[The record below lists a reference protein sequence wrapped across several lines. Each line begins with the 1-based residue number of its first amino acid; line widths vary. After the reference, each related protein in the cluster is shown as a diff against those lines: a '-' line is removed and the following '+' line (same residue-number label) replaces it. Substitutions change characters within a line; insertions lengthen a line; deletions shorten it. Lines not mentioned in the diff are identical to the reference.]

1 MTDPSSRSSSD
12 GPPPSGDR
20 AASRVGAGILLSRL
34 AGFARD
40 AVLAGYLG
48 STRAADIWYL
58 GLRTPNI
65 IQNLLGEGTLSASFI
80 PIYARLVEEGRE
92 EEAGRFAG
100 AVLGLVAATAFGIAL
115 LGMLLAP
122 ILVPVVFFA
131 LDPEATR
138 LLVQVIR
145 ILLPMTA
152 TLAVSAWALGVLN
165 THRLFFVSY
174 VAPVAWNVAI
184 ISAAVAGATWWGLGA
199 AGQEGEL
206 VVVIAWGALVG
217 GVLQSLVMLPWLWRF
232 LGHVRPTLSTRVG
245 GVRDAIRAFLPVV
258 AARGAVNLSALV
270 DQFLA
275 ALLGAGAVA
284 TLGRAQTLYLLP
296 ISLFGMA
303 VAASA
308 LPELSRS
315 GPGGLPQVG
324 EGVRRTLRRV
334 FSLLVPSAVAYL
346 TFGDLLVEAL
356 LQRGA
361 FGPVDTRVVTVVL
374 GAYTLGLV
382 ASGSSRTLTSAFYA
396 LRDTG
401 TPARLAVL
409 RVVVSIA
416 VGALLMIP
424 LDRVVVGDSILADGS
439 GSGQLRLGAAGLA
452 LGSAVGAWVEYIL
465 LRRALGRLAGPHGVG
480 GGYMGRIGVAA
491 AIGAGGALVLRLG
504 VESPVRGAL
513 PPELAGPL
521 LAIGTAGVFGVLYLV
536 TAHRL
541 DVGLPL
547 RKILGR

>member
-1 MTDPSSRSSSD
+1 M
-12 GPPPSGDR
+12 
-20 AASRVGAGILLSRL
+20 GAGILLSRL

-58 GLRTPNI
+58 GLRTPNL

-80 PIYARLVEEGRE
+80 PIYARMVEEGRD

-100 AVLGLVAATAFGIAL
+100 AVLGLVAAAAFGIAL

-122 ILVPVVFFA
+122 VVVPLVFFA

-165 THRLFFVSY
+165 THRRFFVSY
-174 VAPVAWNVAI
+174 VAPVAWNLAI
-184 ISAAVAGATWWGLGA
+184 ISAAVAGGTWWGLGA
-199 AGQEGEL
+199 AGREGDL
-206 VVVIAWGALVG
+206 VLVIAWGALVG
-217 GVLQSLVMLPWLWRF
+217 GVLQGMVMLPWLRPF

-284 TLGRAQTLYLLP
+284 SLGRAQTLYLLP

-315 GPGGLPQVG
+315 GPTALDRVA
-324 EGVRRTLRRV
+324 EGVRNTLRRV

-361 FGPVDTRVVTVVL
+361 FGPVDTRVVTAVL

-396 LRDTG
+396 LGNTA

-416 VGALLMIP
+416 VGAALMIP
-424 LDRVVVGDSILADGS
+424 LDRVVVGASGLDPGS
-439 GSGQLRLGAAGLA
+439 GSTQLRLGAAGLA
-452 LGSAVGAWVEYIL
+452 LGSAVGAWLEYLL
-465 LRRALGRLAGPHGVG
+465 LRRSLARRVGPHGMG
-480 GGYMGRIGVAA
+480 AGYIGRIALAA
-491 AIGAGGALVLRLG
+491 AAGAGAALLLRLG
-504 VESPVRGAL
+504 VESPVRDAL
-513 PPELAGPL
+513 PAELAGPL
-521 LAIGTAGVFGVLYLV
+521 LAIGTAGVFGVLYLA

-541 DVGLPL
+541 QVGLPL
-547 RKILGR
+547 RRILRR

>member
-1 MTDPSSRSSSD
+1 M
-12 GPPPSGDR
+12 
-20 AASRVGAGILLSRL
+20 GAGILLSRL

-58 GLRTPNI
+58 GLRTPNV

-92 EEAGRFAG
+92 DEAGRFAG
-100 AVLGLVAATAFGIAL
+100 AVLGLVAAAAFGIAL
-115 LGMLLAP
+115 LGLLLAP
-122 ILVPVVFFA
+122 VLVPVVFFA
-131 LDPEATR
+131 LDPEAQR
-138 LLVQVIR
+138 LLIQVIR

-152 TLAVSAWALGVLN
+152 TLAVSAWALGILN

-174 VAPVAWNVAI
+174 VAPVAWNLAI
-184 ISAAVAGATWWGLGA
+184 IGAAVAGGTLLGLSA
-199 AGQEGEL
+199 AGREGDL
-206 VVVIAWGALVG
+206 VVVVAWGGLVG
-217 GVLQSLVMLPWLWRF
+217 GVLQALVMLPWLRPF
-232 LGHVRPTLSTRVG
+232 LSHVRPSLSTRVG

-275 ALLGAGAVA
+275 ALLGVGAVA
-284 TLGRAQTLYLLP
+284 SLGRAQTLYLLP
-296 ISLFGMA
+296 VSLFGMA

-315 GPGGLPQVG
+315 GPGGREQVG
-324 EGVRRTLRRV
+324 DGVRRTLQRV

-361 FGPVDTRVVTVVL
+361 FGPVDARVVTVVL
-374 GAYTLGLV
+374 GAYTLGMV

-396 LRDTG
+396 LRNTAI
-401 TPARLAVL
+401 PARLAVL
-409 RVVVSIA
+409 RVVVSIG

-424 LDRVVVGDSILADGS
+424 LDRVAVGH
-439 GSGQLRLGAAGLA
+439 LRLGAAGLA
-452 LGSAVGAWVEYIL
+452 LGSAAGAWLEYIL
-465 LRRALGRLAGPHGVG
+465 LRRALGRLVGAHGVG
-480 GGYMGRIGVAA
+480 SGYIGRIALAA
-491 AIGAGGALVLRLG
+491 AMGAGGALLFRLVVEG
-504 VESPVRGAL
+504 VVRDGL
-513 PPELAGPL
+513 PPELAGPV
-521 LAIGTAGVFGVLYLV
+521 LAIGTAGVFGVLYLF
-536 TAHRL
+536 TAHHMH
-541 DVGLPL
+541 VGLPL
-547 RKILGR
+547 RRILGR

>member
-1 MTDPSSRSSSD
+1 VTDPSSRSSSG

-48 STRAADIWYL
+48 SSRAADIWYL

-100 AVLGLVAATAFGIAL
+100 AVLGLVAAAAFGIAL

-122 ILVPVVFFA
+122 VLVPVVFFA
-131 LDPEATR
+131 LEPDYQR
-138 LLVQVIR
+138 LLIQVIR

-152 TLAVSAWALGVLN
+152 ILAVSAWALGILN

-174 VAPVAWNVAI
+174 VAPVAWNLAI
-184 ISAAVAGATWWGLGA
+184 IAAAVAGGTWWGLGA
-199 AGQEGEL
+199 SGREGEL

-217 GVLQSLVMLPWLWRF
+217 GGLQTLVMLPWLRRF
-232 LGHVRPTLSTRVG
+232 LAHVRPSLSTRVV

-275 ALLGAGAVA
+275 ALLGVGAVA

-315 GPGGLPQVG
+315 GPGGVTQVA
-324 EGVRRTLRRV
+324 EGVRQTLRRV

-396 LRDTG
+396 LRNTA

-424 LDRVVVGDSILADGS
+424 LDRVVVGH
-439 GSGQLRLGAAGLA
+439 LRLGAAGLA

-480 GGYMGRIGVAA
+480 GGYMGRIGAAA

-504 VESPVRGAL
+504 VESPVRAGL

-521 LAIGTAGVFGVLYLV
+521 LAIGTASVFGVLYLV
-536 TAHRL
+536 TAQRL

-547 RKILGR
+547 RRILGR